1 VKIVLDLETTMFR
14 VRRNGQAPDRR
25 PGFTLIELLVVI
37 AIIAILI
44 GLLLPAVQKI
54 REAANRMKCSN
65 NLHQL
70 VLAAHNYNDTVGY
83 LPPGFLGR
91 MPQDAGGLNGNITTD
106 FNAQLVGCLVYLLPY
121 IEQDNL
127 YRTMTAGA
135 GVPADYLNPDVRYPD
150 FSNYTSFWNNRGA
163 KIPTLLCP
171 SDNASS
177 APWDCFFST
186 YVTSPTQFEITI
198 ITFPDSVFG
207 RTNYLGIAGHSGLT
221 IDSHRGAFN
230 NRSKNPLATMPDG
243 TSNTFLFGEY
253 STKGPPDTGWQSVS
267 PSWMAAGY
275 FPLAWGLEQ
284 PSQPDLRWYEL
295 SSKHPSGIMVA
306 MADGSVRMVRYIG
319 PGPVPPAPPT
329 PGYTAYIR
337 GAGMVDGNVFDP
349 NAL

>member
-1 VKIVLDLETTMFR
+1 MFR
-14 VRRNGQAPDRR
+14 VRRGGQVRGRR

-83 LPPGFLGR
+83 LPPGFLGT
-91 MPQDAGGLNGNITTD
+91 MPQDTGGLDGNITTD
-106 FNAQLVGCLVYLLPY
+106 YNGQLVGCLVYLLPY
-121 IEQDNL
+121 LEQDNL
-127 YRTMTAGA
+127 YRNMVGGA
-135 GVPADYLNPDVRYPD
+135 GVPADYLNPDVRYGD
-150 FSNYTSFWNNRGA
+150 FSLYPSFWNNRGA

-177 APWDCFFST
+177 QPWDAFFST
-186 YVTSPTQFEITI
+186 TLTSATSFTVYI
-198 ITFPDSVFG
+198 ITWPDSVFG
-207 RTNYLGIAGHSGLT
+207 RTNYLGIAGRSGLT
-221 IDSHRGAFN
+221 GDTYRGAFN
-230 NRSKNPLATMPDG
+230 NRSKNPLGTMADG

-253 STKGPPDTGWQSVS
+253 ASKGAPTTGWSPVS

-275 FPLAWGLEQ
+275 FPIAWGLEQ
-284 PSQPDLRWYEL
+284 PATPDLRWYEL
-295 SSKHPSGIMVA
+295 SSKHPSGIMMV

-319 PGPVPPAPPT
+319 T
-329 PGYTAYIR
+329 S
-337 GAGMVDGNVFDP
+337 GAGYNNYNYGAGTRDGIVFDP